1 MILFLLV
8 QIDDSFCPVSESLM
22 HSRRISESR
31 DTVLCPLNKYDHL
44 ENENTS
50 RGYVR
55 LSSPDDIDDEMD
67 DTSFI
72 GTVSQPTN
80 PNILVPPDEHRG
92 SANVTNMNVLVETQ
106 WTADGEGGEVLW
118 TAEGEGGEVPVA
130 TGTVKEAPQ
139 TDKQEEE
146 RRKETSN
153 DEPNYN
159 KVDNDTYE
167 SLESKMPQDE
177 FPTNELDPTSS
188 DNDLSM
194 SFYTYGFYPHSA
206 RANTSTTSGYISDPN
221 AMWNGNAILLSTAQ
235 ESKESEV

>member
-8 QIDDSFCPVSESLM
+8 QIDDSFRPVESLIQ
-22 HSRRISESR
+22 SRRISESR

-50 RGYVR
+50 RGYVQ
-55 LSSPDDIDDEMD
+55 LSSPDDINDEID
-67 DTSFI
+67 DTSRSFI

-106 WTADGEGGEVLW
+106 LTAEGEGGEVQW
-118 TAEGEGGEVPVA
+118 TAEGEGGKVPVA

-139 TDKQEEE
+139 TDEEEEE

-153 DEPNYN
+153 DEPSYD
-159 KVDNDTYE
+159 KADNDTYE

-206 RANTSTTSGYISDPN
+206 QANTSTTSGYISDAN
-221 AMWNGNAILLSTAQ
+221 AMWNGNAILLST
-235 ESKESEV
+235 SKESEV